1 VLSGK
6 MNKISVRK
14 TIELAINI
22 SGDNLEKI
30 DREFVRSLLKIK
42 MLLGDFPEIEVV
54 VKNKPEE
61 LMLEEEIDSDYIL
74 KDDDNK

>member
-1 VLSGK
+1 